1 MMFMTADR
9 QPPTSEPIDRSV
21 PTTSSAHAPVDADET
36 AWALRDV
43 LRGYSAA
50 NVALGRNIGLSS
62 NDLSA
67 MEHLL
72 DGGGDLG
79 PVELGHRLGI
89 RSASATAM
97 VDRLEEA
104 GHLQRMAH
112 PTDRRRRV
120 LHVTENATSELM
132 KTLGPLISDLTSV
145 STDLSDAERET
156 VIRYLK
162 DVATVLWKHA
172 NAT

>member
-1 MMFMTADR
+1 MTADR
-9 QPPTSEPIDRSV
+9 QPPISDQTDH
-21 PTTSSAHAPVDADET
+21 TTDPAQALVDADET

-43 LRGYSAA
+43 LRGYSAT
-50 NVALGRNIGLSS
+50 NVALGRKLGLSP

-72 DGGGDLG
+72 EGGGDLG

-104 GHLQRMAH
+104 GHLQRLPH

-120 LHVTENATSELM
+120 LHVTESATTELV
-132 KTLGPLISDLTSV
+132 KTIGPVITDLTAV
-145 STDLSDAERET
+145 STALSEAERQT
-156 VIRYLK
+156 VVRYLAS
-162 DVATVLWKHA
+162 VATVLWKHA
-172 NAT
+172 NET